1 MLLYILL
8 NKFRETV
15 HMINQVESH
24 NLTTDLEPFSTL
36 PLRAALLSNLASLGY
51 GTMTPIQAQSLPIM
65 LKGEDV
71 IAKAKT
77 GSGKTAAFGLS
88 LLHHLNV
95 DYFAVQALVL
105 CPTRELAEQVSQA
118 LRRLARLMP
127 NIKILNLSGG
137 IPMKPQLD
145 SLRHGAHI
153 VVGTPGRVQKHLT
166 KGTLILSKLGSLVL
180 DEADRMLDMGFFDD
194 IKAIISTCPKKRQ
207 TLLFS
212 ATYPP
217 EIKALS
223 QQFMQHPKEIL
234 IETSHTELDI
244 EQRFYEAASA
254 ASKFPLLKA
263 LLLHYKPSS
272 ALIFCN
278 KKQQTTDLAE
288 SLTHAGF
295 SALALNG
302 DMEQAERDQVIVRFI
317 NQSASILV
325 ATDVAARGIDIKEL
339 PAVINY
345 DLAFETD
352 VHIHRIGRT
361 GRAGHKG
368 LALSL
373 VLPTDA
379 PRVCLI
385 EDNLSHP
392 LTWDTIDALNKQDV
406 SISPPEMITVCLD
419 VGRKDKIR
427 PGDILGALTKD
438 AELPAEVIG
447 KIDIATL
454 CSYVAIRQSHADKAF
469 RYFQNGKLKGR
480 KVNVK
485 KLR

>member
-1 MLLYILL
+1 MVLYRLL
-8 NKFRETV
+8 NMIRETV
-15 HMINQVESH
+15 HMINQVEPH
-24 NLTTDLEPFSTL
+24 HLTADLGPFSKL

-51 GTMTPIQAQSLPIM
+51 ETMTPIQAQSLPIM

-153 VVGTPGRVQKHLT
+153 VVGTPGRVQKHLI
-166 KGTLILSKLGSLVL
+166 KGTLILGKLGSLVL

-223 QQFMQHPKEIL
+223 QQFMQHPKEVL

-244 EQRFYEAASA
+244 EQRFYEVASA

-263 LLLHYKPSS
+263 LLLHYKPIST
-272 ALIFCN
+272 LIFCN

-302 DMEQAERDQVIVRFI
+302 DMEQADRDQVIVRFI
-317 NQSASILV
+317 NQSTSILV

-345 DLAFETD
+345 DLAFEAD

-392 LTWDTIDALNKQDV
+392 LTWDTIDALNKNDV
-406 SISPPEMITVCLD
+406 SIGQPEMITVCLD
-419 VGRKDKIR
+419 AGRKDKIR

>member
-1 MLLYILL
+1 MVLCTLFKIRVIDHMSNQVHNNLQPFSKLPLHIALL
-8 NKFRETV
+8 N
-15 HMINQVESH
+15 
-24 NLTTDLEPFSTL
+24 
-36 PLRAALLSNLASLGY
+36 NLASLGY
-51 GTMTPIQAQSLPIM
+51 EIMTPIQAQSLPII
-65 LKGEDV
+65 LNGEDI
-71 IAKAKT
+71 IARAKT
-77 GSGKTAAFGLS
+77 GSGKTAAFGLC
-88 LLHHLNV
+88 LLHHLKTE
-95 DYFAVQALVL
+95 YFAVQALVL

-127 NIKILNLSGG
+127 NIKIINLSGG
-137 IPMKPQLD
+137 IPMKSQLD

-153 VVGTPGRVQKHLT
+153 IVGTPGRVQKHLD
-166 KGTLILSKLGSLVL
+166 KGTLSLSKLGTLVL
-180 DEADRMLDMGFFDD
+180 DEADRMLDMGFFDE
-194 IKAIISTCPKKRQ
+194 IKAIISSCPKKRQ

-217 EIKALS
+217 EIKTLS
-223 QQFMQHPKEIL
+223 QQFMQHPKELL
-234 IETSHTELDI
+234 IETPHTEVDI
-244 EQRFYEAASA
+244 EQHFYEVESAS
-254 ASKFPLLKA
+254 SKFSLLKA

-272 ALIFCN
+272 TLIFCN

-288 SLTHAGF
+288 LLNHASF
-295 SALALNG
+295 CALALNG
-302 DMEQAERDQVIVRFI
+302 DMEQAERDQVIVRFR
-317 NQSASILV
+317 NQSTSILV
-325 ATDVAARGIDIKEL
+325 ATDVAARGLDIKEL

-345 DLAFETD
+345 DLAFEAE

-379 PRVCLI
+379 PRICLI
-385 EDNLSHP
+385 EDQLSHP
-392 LTWDTIDALNKQDV
+392 ITWSRIEAFNKNDTTIA
-406 SISPPEMITVCLD
+406 PPEMITMCLD
-419 VGRKDKIR
+419 AGRKDKIR

-438 AELPAEVIG
+438 AQLPAEVIG
-447 KIDIATL
+447 KIDIAAL
-454 CSYVAIRQSHADKAF
+454 CSYVAIHQSQAGKAF